1 VIRNAVSI
9 AMEEEY
15 KESNRWGY
23 NKSAWVPRLE
33 RTNMKAM
40 TLRSSYWV
48 SLD

>member
-1 VIRNAVSI
+1 
-9 AMEEEY
+9 MEEEY
-15 KESNRWGY
+15 
-23 NKSAWVPRLE
+23 NKKVTDEDIIRVPRLE